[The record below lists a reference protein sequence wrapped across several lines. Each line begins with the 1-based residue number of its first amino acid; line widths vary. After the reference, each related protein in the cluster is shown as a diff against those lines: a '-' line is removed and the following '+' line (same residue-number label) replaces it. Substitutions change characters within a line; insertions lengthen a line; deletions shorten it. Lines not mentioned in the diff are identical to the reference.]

1 LLTTATLSVDNLSLS
16 IDSEANL
23 TIETGGNWHGTVQE
37 LADYLSQLSE
47 DLQERIED
55 GEN

>member
-23 TIETGGNWHGTVQE
+23 TIDTGGKWHGTVQE